1 MISKSLIKNL
11 PLIGLLSGIVF
22 IGFAGIFTRLAECAP
37 TMSAFWRSAFV
48 LPIFLFMLV
57 QPSNLKELRHTS
69 FFNLMMLLLIGA
81 IFGIDIAIWNASLN
95 YTVIANA
102 AFLSTT
108 TPLFISIITCCL
120 GWQNVNIKICS
131 ALLITL
137 WGAGLMTFGS
147 QTPELNWF
155 GDGLAMF
162 SAVLFAVYI
171 MMIARFRHKI
181 NLWVILLFCDLGAC
195 LALGF
200 TSFTLG
206 ESLMIPD
213 RTTLFWLLALSMIS
227 QLLGQGLVTT
237 ALKYFSPTFS
247 ALALTLTPVVCVI
260 GAWFI
265 FEESLSFVQLIG
277 MISIAGGIYFCKQES
292 TTIHPYTNGMIKLRS
307 ETMDKI

>member
-22 IGFAGIFTRLAECAP
+22 IGFAGIFTRLAECSP
-37 TMSAFWRSAFV
+37 LMSAFWRSAFV
-48 LPIFLFMLV
+48 LPLFFFMLV
-57 QPSNLKELRHTS
+57 QPSNWQALSNTS
-69 FFNLMMLLLIGA
+69 FFNLMMLLLVGA
-81 IFGIDIAIWNASLN
+81 IFGIDIAIWNTSLN

-120 GWQNVNIKICS
+120 GWQKLNVKICS

-137 WGAGLMTFGS
+137 SGAALMTFGS

-171 MMIARFRHKI
+171 MMIAHFRHNI

-195 LALGF
+195 LALGLF
-200 TSFTLG
+200 SFTLG
-206 ESLMIPD
+206 ESLMILD
-213 RTTLFWLLALSMIS
+213 KTTLFWLLALSLIS
-227 QLLGQGLVTT
+227 QLLGQGLVTAT
-237 ALKYFSPTFS
+237 LKYFSPTFS
-247 ALALTLTPVVCVI
+247 ALTLTLTPVVCVI

-265 FEESLSFVQLIG
+265 FKEPFSLVQLIG
-277 MISIAGGIYFCKQES
+277 MISIAGGIYFSKQES
-292 TTIHPYTNGMIKLRS
+292 TTISPYTNGMIKRRS